1 MMVKTFHSKNST
13 QNNNA
18 VSPATK
24 EPVKPKVKQFGHV
37 ESTRVINQDGDGSEA
52 QVTKIEPTQVPVAAP
67 SPKAPSVLFSNKI
80 SSIQSDIIDIEQELK
95 AKIDHK
101 RETEFPDLEINNSD
115 YLIIANIFN
124 SIKFDD
130 HVLQIEFG
138 KEESKKFQEVQGFLS
153 DYAKLG
159 KVDQI
164 LELGKVVIKLA
175 KSININIFNPSKI
188 STMIHGLMGSR
199 REKVRKIRH
208 EFDGVSDV
216 IDARINRVFDN
227 LQETHSTL
235 EQFQFWTRELKSLNK
250 KLQFKMLA
258 LKLKLESI
266 DTSNTAENDD
276 IPIAFQSSNNDV
288 IQRWERKSQTL
299 FALNQSITLTFPQL
313 DLYTSN
319 LLVSFERLEEI
330 KVNILQVWK
339 QQFLSVIAADESNDT
354 TLYYELQ
361 NIQDQLIR
369 NIEELR

>member
-1 MMVKTFHSKNST
+1 MVKTFHSKNST